1 MFDSNKKMMN
11 FKKFPIFNKIFL
23 CISLIIFFNEGIN
36 SQNNPIFFDTPYEVP
51 SEFDSRVITT
61 AVPFLLIA
69 SDARA
74 AGLGD
79 MGVATSVDTYS
90 QQWNPSKYAFS
101 ETKSGFGI
109 SYTPYLSK
117 LVNDIFLANVTYF
130 NRINE
135 RSAFA
140 ASFKYFSLG
149 EIELRQTAEDLGIIE
164 KPNELTLD
172 VSYALR
178 LSDQF
183 SMSVALRYL
192 RSDLRIPEIDSN
204 FGAASSY
211 GVDISG
217 YYQSEEVAYND
228 FNGRWRGG
236 FALQNIGPKIK
247 YDDAGQENFIPTTLR
262 LGGGFDF
269 IFDYYNKLSVTAEVA
284 KLLVP
289 TPPIKGDIY
298 ESFIDNNGNGIYD
311 PENSTN
317 ASDLD
322 VLADLAQGPNGEVL
336 QDVILEGQDPNVG
349 FVKGIFQSF
358 GDAPGGF
365 SEELEEFTWALSAE
379 YLYQDSFALRAGYFN
394 ENEFKG
400 ARKFF
405 SLGAGFK
412 YTTIDIDLSYLF
424 SASKVQ
430 SPLESTLRF
439 SLSFNI
445 GDGEY
450 LEY

>member
-1 MFDSNKKMMN
+1 MMN
-11 FKKFPIFNKIFL
+11 LKKIIVAFR
-23 CISLIIFFNEGIN
+23 ISTLLVIAMLYCNVTWAQTVIIPDN
-36 SQNNPIFFDTPYEVP
+36 DDLRT
-51 SEFDSRVITT
+51 ITT
-61 AVPFLLIA
+61 SVPFLLIA
-69 SDARA
+69 NDARA

-109 SYTPYLSK
+109 NYTPYLRK
-117 LVNDIFLANVTYF
+117 LVNDVFISSLNYF
-130 NRINE
+130 NRISE

-140 ASFKYFSLG
+140 ASFRYFSLG
-149 EIELRQTAEDLGIIE
+149 EIELRETADDIGIIS
-164 KPNELTLD
+164 KPNELTFD

-192 RSDLRIPEIDSN
+192 RSDLRIQAFDPN
-204 FGAASSY
+204 AQAAGSF

-247 YDDAGQENFIPTTLR
+247 YDDAGRENFIPTTLR

-289 TPPIKGDIY
+289 TPPVTGKEYTYTDVNGDGIWTEEEDGELL
-298 ESFIDNNGNGIYD
+298 ESNVINNN
-311 PENSTN
+311 
-317 ASDLD
+317 
-322 VLADLAQGPNGEVL
+322 
-336 QDVILEGQDPNVG
+336 VIIEGQDPNVG
-349 FVKGIFQSF
+349 FIQGIFQSF

-365 SEELEEFTWALSAE
+365 SEELDEFTWALSAE

-394 ENEFKG
+394 ENYDKG
-400 ARKFF
+400 GRKFF
-405 SLGAGFK
+405 TIGAGFK
-412 YTTIDIDLSYLF
+412 YTTVNIDLSYLF
-424 SASKVQ
+424 SASKIQ